1 MGKATDV
8 ASYRSFFATPLVK
21 MLPVTAAVW
30 ERAALLG
37 ATFKLSPFDS
47 VHLAAAIEHGCG
59 LFLTNDAKLASCTAI
74 LVEVL
79 T

>member
-1 MGKATDV
+1 
-8 ASYRSFFATPLVK
+8 

-30 ERAALLG
+30 ERAAQVG
-37 ATFKLSPFDS
+37 AAFNLKPLDA

-59 LFLTNDAKLASCTAI
+59 LFLTNDAKLARCTAI
-74 LVEVL
+74 KVEVL